1 MKKII
6 YSLILSVVFLGFYA
20 CEDDN
25 YDMPDETFR
34 GKIIDKDTGETLQ
47 TEIGGN
53 GIRIRMMEYSW
64 SDNPQPYDFYC
75 MMDGTFNNTKI
86 FKGSYGIIP
95 AGAFVPVPETQPVE
109 IKGVREIDFEVEP
122 FLRIQ
127 WIGEPVV
134 NANGT
139 ITVKARIT
147 RGTTNASYQK
157 NLTDI
162 YLYVNEIPYVGN
174 MSYDSKYTPSQ
185 TFSGATG
192 NVALGQELSMTTK
205 GALIAN
211 RTYYI
216 RVGARIDQTIEGV
229 KRFNYSTV
237 KEVKVP

>member
-1 MKKII
+1 MKKIV
-6 YSLILSVVFLGFYA
+6 YSFILSLVFFCFYS

-25 YDMPDETFR
+25 YDLPEETFK
-34 GKIIDKDTGETLQ
+34 GKILDKGTGETLQ

-86 FKGSYGIIP
+86 FKGTYGIIP
-95 AGAFVPVPETQPVE
+95 AGAFVPVPETDPIE
-109 IKGVREIDFEVEP
+109 IKGVKELNFEVEP

-134 NANGT
+134 NSDGT
-139 ITVKARIT
+139 ITVKAKIT
-147 RGTTNASYQK
+147 RGTANASYQK
-157 NLTDI
+157 NLLDI
-162 YLYVNEIPYVGN
+162 YLFVNEIPYVGN
-174 MSYDSKYTPSQ
+174 MSYDSRYTPFMS
-185 TFSGATG
+185 FSGTTG
-192 NVALGQELSMTTK
+192 NVAFNQELPMTTK
-205 GALIAN
+205 GVLTKN

-216 RVGARIDQTIEGV
+216 RVGARIDQTIEGA